1 MQVAGEAFSEVFF
14 LISSWELNF
23 YSSAEFGDNFL
34 GDLWRNDR
42 AEFLIE
48 PVAADNP
55 PFPAE
60 IDFRFG
66 YQGDSLQSPFEFA
79 RSVKIW
85 FGSESVLY
93 SHVKSVSLGFAAAI

>member
-14 LISSWELNF
+14 LISAWELNF
-23 YSSAEFGDNFL
+23 YSSVKFGDNFL
-34 GDLWRNDR
+34 DDLWRNDH

-48 PVAADNP
+48 LVAADNP

-60 IDFRFG
+60 IYFRFR
-66 YQGDSLQSPFEFA
+66 YQGDSLQSPFELA
-79 RSVKIW
+79 RSAKIW

-93 SHVKSVSLGFAAAI
+93 SHVKSVSLGFGVAI